1 MPYTQEE
8 LKNLPYYQN
17 LIIEDEQQ
25 YLQKKERLSNNAT
38 ISGSAYDGNQ
48 LIRDESNAVLLFE
61 NPYKDELLEDENSEV
76 FHSIQVRK
84 LRNDNFVDEVLT
96 RGFRE
101 L

>member
-61 NPYKDELLEDENSEV
+61 NPYKDELLEDKNSEV